1 MSALVAQL
9 AQPLLAQS
17 ETTPIETPEIVW
29 SAVMPIVVLVAGGVL
44 ILTFASLLKE
54 KVRPE
59 WFGYATVAIALGAMG
74 AAVPLW
80 NEIQD
85 PDRGPFTAIAG
96 AIGVD
101 GFSVFLTFVICGS
114 VLLTA
119 LLAIDYLRAEGQDA
133 AEVYALLLF
142 SAAGGVIMA
151 SANDLI
157 VMFMGLETLS
167 LPVYVLAATQ
177 ARRRSSQEAGMKYFV
192 LGAFSSAFF
201 LYGVAL
207 VYGATGSTNL
217 ADISEFLSQNVLLD
231 NGLLLAGLGFLLVG
245 FGFKISAVPF
255 HQWAPDVYQGS
266 PSPIVGYMAGGVKAA
281 GFAGLLRVFYL
292 GFDAYGTDWQPLIY
306 ALAVA
311 SLLGGAILALVQTD
325 VKRMLAYSSIN
336 HAGFI
341 LVGVEANSAL
351 GVESVLFYLASYAAI
366 VAGSFGVISVIGRA
380 TSGRHD
386 LSAYRG
392 LNKTNPVL
400 ALTFTV
406 FLLAQAGVPF
416 TSGFFAK
423 FDVLAAA
430 VDAGSY
436 WLALVAMISAVI
448 SAFLYLRIVATMY
461 VAAEE
466 GEEVDPLLAGSD
478 TAVITRSTVK
488 VGAASALAIGIAV
501 FITIEAG
508 LLPWTFTDLAADAVP
523 VLIAG

>member
-1 MSALVAQL
+1 MSALTAVL
-9 AQPLLAQS
+9 AQA
-17 ETTPIETPEIVW
+17 TTPPDGTTAIETPEIVW
-29 SAVMPIVVLVAGGVL
+29 SAVMPIVVLVVGAVL
-44 ILTFASLLKE
+44 ILTFASLLKG

-59 WFGYATVAIALGAMG
+59 GYAFATIAIAVAAM
-74 AAVPLW
+74 ATAVPLW
-80 NEIQD
+80 NQIQD
-85 PDRGPFTAIAG
+85 PAEGPFTAIAG

-114 VLLTA
+114 VILAA
-119 LLAIDYLRAEGQDA
+119 LLASDYLREEGQPA

-151 SANDLI
+151 SADDLI

-177 ARRRSSQEAGMKYFV
+177 ARRQSSREAGMKYFV

-207 VYGATGSTNL
+207 IYGATGSTNL
-217 ADISEFLSQNVLLD
+217 ADISSLLSENVLLE

-255 HQWAPDVYQGS
+255 HQWTPDVYQGS
-266 PSPIVGYMAGGVKAA
+266 PSPIVAYMAGGVKAA

-341 LVGVEANSAL
+341 LVGVEANSAF
-351 GVESVLFYLASYAAI
+351 GVQAVLFYLASYAAI
-366 VAGSFGVISVIGRA
+366 VAGSFGVISVVGRA
-380 TSGRHD
+380 TGGRHD

-392 LNKTNPVL
+392 LSKSNPGL
-400 ALTFTV
+400 ALAFTV

-423 FDVLAAA
+423 FEVLAAA
-430 VDAGSY
+430 VDASSY

-461 VAAEE
+461 VAGEE

-478 TAVITRSTVK
+478 TAVIERTKVK
-488 VGAASALAIGIAV
+488 VGAASALAIGIAL